1 MPGILPKTAKLIDLR
16 NAKSVLTFESLFEN
30 GEEVEEYRYMAY
42 SPSLHLFSYH

>member
-30 GEEVEEYRYMAY
+30 REEVEELYGIFTTA
-42 SPSLHLFSYH
+42 SSL